1 MTHVIAVR
9 RIQRKEQLSCYE
21 LIHRAD
27 ITLSRVSRL
36 KLARRPGD
44 KAERKR
50 KGSQCICSLKKKSL
64 FVQEHSRPKR

>member
-1 MTHVIAVR
+1 MTHVIDVR
-9 RIQRKEQLSCYE
+9 GIQRKEQLSRFE

-44 KAERKR
+44 KADRK
-50 KGSQCICSLKKKSL
+50 
-64 FVQEHSRPKR
+64 